1 MPLLVWT
8 GSIPLNKTL
17 ISVPEYL
24 ALHAAL
30 GVQKWNKTQKLTW
43 IHVNFIF
50 CALLPFQT
58 LSYADNW
65 TTFLI

>member
-1 MPLLVWT
+1 MLLLVWT
-8 GSIPLNKTL
+8 GSVPLNKTL

-24 ALHAAL
+24 ALHAVL
-30 GVQKWNKTQKLTW
+30 RVQKWNKTQKLTW

-50 CALLPFQT
+50 RVLLSFQT
-58 LSYADNW
+58 LRYADNW